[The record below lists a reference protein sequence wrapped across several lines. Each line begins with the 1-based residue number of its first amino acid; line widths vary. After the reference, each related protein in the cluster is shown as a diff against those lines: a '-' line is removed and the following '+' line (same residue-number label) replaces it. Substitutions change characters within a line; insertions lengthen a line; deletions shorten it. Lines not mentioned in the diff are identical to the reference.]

1 MKWLIVED
9 ALRDR
14 KGHWLEYVSTF
25 VRGLTALGD
34 EVAILTRQDLKGE
47 SRPWEGRERLPR
59 GSSEGGTGWANQ
71 VNQKTG
77 FLLVELYPP
86 ARRPTGR

>member
-14 KGHWLEYVSTF
+14 TGHWLEYVSTF

-34 EVAILTRQDLKGE
+34 EVVVTLFKRFSENEGFFAWHKKSMLVLNDLILLE
-47 SRPWEGRERLPR
+47 IF
-59 GSSEGGTGWANQ
+59 
-71 VNQKTG
+71 V
-77 FLLVELYPP
+77 
-86 ARRPTGR
+86 